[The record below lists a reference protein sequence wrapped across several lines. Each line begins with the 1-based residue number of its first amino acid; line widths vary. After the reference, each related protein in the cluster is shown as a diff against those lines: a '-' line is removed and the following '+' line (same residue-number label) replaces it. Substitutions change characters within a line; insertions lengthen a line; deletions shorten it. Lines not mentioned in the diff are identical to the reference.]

1 MKKLD
6 KTIGEVW
13 KDKYVVPLYQRNF
26 AWTEKEINLLLQDA
40 YDSFV
45 KDPLSNYYIG
55 SLVVLRRQDGTLEV
69 IDGQQRLT
77 VLHMLCRV
85 LGIISSPH
93 LTFDS
98 RPEVERFFDD
108 LFAEGES
115 LDLSKKDK
123 TKIFRLAEG
132 LDAIRTTRLHTAPG
146 KANDKEF
153 FLCDCPYWPLEEKQ
167 RFTQYLAN
175 KVILV
180 RVELP
185 SDTDVAAYFE
195 IMNNRGEQLQE
206 HEIIKAI
213 MMEKLKEEQERG
225 VFSTVWDACSQM
237 NIPIQRTLSS
247 YRLNRESPLF
257 GSDFE
262 ELHLEF
268 LPHYQDSDRQTD
280 FIGIDTILESSY
292 GIDEQ
297 SNTDVEEKYE
307 SIVDFPNFLMLLFK
321 SYMDDTELNDKY
333 LLSRFKEI
341 KDSFTP
347 MEFLRKMLTWRVRFD
362 KYIVKTVGEGEDD
375 DNQKWIL
382 QRPYSSPSNDG
393 ALKFKNTFNADFERD
408 PSDDE
413 TITAIQSNVI
423 MAESMLQV
431 TFRNKKYKNWL
442 FDMLQWMENEYHGG
456 ISITSDSLLSFIHEW
471 MLSYY
476 LGTIKKKDNLF
487 ALGTDTPYYVFNF
500 IDYLYWFE
508 SKKGKDAWHKNNIA
522 YIDHVKDFKFRYY
535 NSVEHHY
542 PQSYGGDR
550 AIIDSIGNLCL
561 ISKSKNSSLNDKS
574 PTEKARGE
582 LDGMA
587 PKRKIMYVMTNQK
600 KSWEMDAI
608 DEHGQ
613 DVIKLLNKSQDILGL
628 YKGKLLHGSLP
639 L

>member
-93 LTFDS
+93 LTYDS

-280 FIGIDTILESSY
+280 FIGIDKILESSY

-321 SYMDDTELNDKY
+321 SYVDDTELNDKY

-393 ALKFKNTFNADFERD
+393 ALKFKNTFYADFERD

-442 FDMLQWMENEYHGG
+442 FDILQWMENEYHGG
-456 ISITSDSLLSFIHEW
+456 ISITSDSLLRFIHEW

-476 LGTIKKKDNLF
+476 LGTIQKKDYLF

-500 IDYLYWFE
+500 IDYLFWFE

-608 DEHGQ
+608 VEHGQ
-613 DVIKLLNKSQDILGL
+613 DVIKLLDKSQDILGL
-628 YKGKLLHGSLP
+628 
-639 L
+639 